1 MRSFIIASVILSVI
15 CIAIGLNTFYVTA
28 RTDELLSICETL
40 KSNSSPHQ
48 IDLLL
53 SKWESCRDI
62 IALSIHRSDLENAES
77 AIIALREYLDI
88 PSDFNYH
95 LAKLTEAIKRIAD
108 EQKFTVD
115 SIF

>member
-15 CIAIGLNTFYVTA
+15 CVMIGLNTVYVTA

-40 KSNSSPHQ
+40 KNDSSPHQ
-48 IDLLL
+48 IDSLL

-77 AIIALREYLDI
+77 AIIALREYIDS
-88 PSDFNYH
+88 PNDFNYH
-95 LAKLTEAIKRIAD
+95 LAKLAEAIKHISD
-108 EQKFTVD
+108 QQKFTVD